1 MEGALAG
8 DETSYAP
15 YQEFVD
21 KVIAASPY
29 QISCRLA
36 STIFG
41 LKGAFRNSSLVIL
54 QQLLRQMEN

>member
-36 STIFG
+36 RTNFAG
-41 LKGAFRNSSLVIL
+41 LRAARIS
-54 QQLLRQMEN
+54 QLCSRLRDM